1 MKPEFVPWL
10 WIIYVAYVL
19 YKRYKENNRIE
30 KSIILLA
37 AISLFIVSGGF
48 SLLIYYD
55 ISPEFQL
62 ILNIINYNSIVY
74 NENIIWSVA
83 DGNNTVIWLYNDS
96 YLYYHFNIINYIWK
110 D

>member
-19 YKRYKENNRIE
+19 YKRYKENSYIE
-30 KSIILLA
+30 KSITLMAI
-37 AISLFIVSGGF
+37 ISLIIVSGGF

-62 ILNIINYNSIVY
+62 ILNILIIIVLF
-74 NENIIWSVA
+74 IMKTLFGV
-83 DGNNTVIWLYNDS
+83 
-96 YLYYHFNIINYIWK
+96 
-110 D
+110 